1 MASASGRD
9 LTVGFG
15 TPTPVTLT
23 GVRTKSVTVNN
34 EMIDITN
41 DDDNGW
47 RDCLDEPGLKSV
59 SISVEGVWV
68 NDVVRAIAMSATDNA
83 TAATVT
89 FSDTATLA
97 GNWYVTNYA
106 ETGEYQGAVTFSA
119 TLESQ
124 GALTYT
130 GAA

>member
-15 TPTPVTLT
+15 SPTATTLT
-23 GVRTKSVTVNN
+23 GVRTKSITVNN

-41 DDDNGW
+41 DDDSGW

-59 SISVEGVWV
+59 SVSVEGVWV
-68 NDVVRAIAMSATDNA
+68 DNVVRAIAMSATDNA
-83 TAATVT
+83 TAATIT
-89 FSDTATLA
+89 FSDSATLV
-97 GNWYVTNYA
+97 GNFYIANYA
-106 ETGEYQGAVTFSA
+106 ETGEYQGAITFSA

-124 GALTYT
+124 GTLTYT
-130 GAA
+130 P